1 MAKVIRNVDKDQQE
15 FIKIVDTLANR
26 FHRWEIWSDFII
38 MFAISISNS
47 IDKVHAEQR
56 EEIYMRTVKKYT
68 QQELELFPQ
77 LCAMVVMALEND
89 KNRDFLG
96 EMYMALNLGNHWKGQ
111 FFTPY
116 NVCRMMAEITC
127 GDTVSE
133 IEEKGY
139 IAVNDCCCGAGAL
152 LIAYANA
159 AEQATINSGYN
170 WQNHLLFT
178 AQDVDMVVGL
188 MCYIQLSLIGCAGF
202 VKIGN
207 SLTEPMTEG
216 EAIRDLSNPNSY
228 YWYTPMYFS
237 DVWQYRRVFHML
249 DMLTSPPVQAKSTD
263 NAENSDD
270 NQTDDNAREQKKT
283 DISAKNSPNLLNQS
297 EFIEEN
303 NGQLSLF

>member
-1 MAKVIRNVDKDQQE
+1 
-15 FIKIVDTLANR
+15 
-26 FHRWEIWSDFII
+26 
-38 MFAISISNS
+38 
-47 IDKVHAEQR
+47 
-56 EEIYMRTVKKYT
+56 
-68 QQELELFPQ
+68 
-77 LCAMVVMALEND
+77 
-89 KNRDFLG
+89 
-96 EMYMALNLGNHWKGQ
+96 MYMALNLGNHWKGQ

-127 GDTVSE
+127 GNTVGE
-133 IEEKGY
+133 IKEKGY

-159 AEQATINSGYN
+159 AERATIDSGYN
-170 WQNHLLFT
+170 WQQHILFT

-216 EAIRDLSNPNSY
+216 EAIRDLSNPDSC

-237 DVWQYRRVFHML
+237 DVWQYRRIFHML
-249 DMLTSPPVQAKSTD
+249 DIMTRPSVQVKTTEENTETPEITKEKS
-263 NAENSDD
+263 AD
-270 NQTDDNAREQKKT
+270 NQTEDKSKEQKKT
-283 DISAKNSPNLLNQS
+283 DISTKNSPDLLNQS
-297 EFIEEN
+297 ELVEEN